1 MSLSLSDELKSVHL
15 EGIDVLQKLGTIF
28 TELNTHLAQKLGER
42 KVGLDDQAAGI
53 GSCQ

>member
-1 MSLSLSDELKSVHL
+1 MSLSLRDELKSVCL
-15 EGIDVLQKLGTIF
+15 EGVDVLQKLGPFI

-42 KVGLDDQAAGI
+42 KEDLDDQAAGA